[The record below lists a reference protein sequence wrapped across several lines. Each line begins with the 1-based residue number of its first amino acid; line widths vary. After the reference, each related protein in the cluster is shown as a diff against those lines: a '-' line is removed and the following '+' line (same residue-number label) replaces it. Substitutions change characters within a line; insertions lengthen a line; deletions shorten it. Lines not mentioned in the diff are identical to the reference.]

1 MEKTQL
7 TSRKGSNTS
16 VYLEQMLAPQD
27 HLYVL
32 FGFYMLTATYASLYL
47 LPNPITAFYPRL
59 YMAIQYSVTLI
70 GTSFLLF
77 PIWPPQLL
85 KKHVLAWLW
94 PLSSFYTL
102 FVVGAVLVVMSGFS
116 STQLLLFML
125 NFVMAALLFYWP
137 LAVGMAVSGTLLAGI
152 LFNHYIGLGDWS
164 DDVATPQFR
173 LAYGLLVFSSFLIAL
188 FKQRQAYDM
197 LQKHN
202 EVLTTARQL
211 TQEELFKAVHH
222 EARFF
227 TEVTTA
233 GNAVLEAV
241 AKKVAN
247 FSAQAQQA
255 ASSPQLT
262 TLSKALQEVNQSFHD
277 AMDYAGSVI
286 YRVQSHLRLEVTT
299 VSIADL
305 LAETLAVLKVQD
317 VVAKPQPR
325 IENVAHYQ
333 ELECD
338 ASKIQQLLVNA
349 LHYAQQNSDTHQPV
363 LLGIQATT
371 LGYPLPSV
379 KNYIKEVAALC
390 ITVTST
396 PTLPRIKVL
405 YMGTMGNVTFQ
416 LPRSA
421 KDLVLLD
428 NQRIVD
434 AHYGA
439 VEFSKTDQGL
449 TQTYVIPLHLR
460 EVRPPMMDVPQ
471 MEIGGVKEKPQPIRP
486 EETALLARLRLEA
499 STTNLDLV
507 EKALQCIKKY
517 HGHGEQNI
525 EEPLY
530 LRSIAATEI
539 LLDYTQD
546 PAAVLAT
553 LLHDAIED
561 TPLTLAELGVI
572 FGPEV
577 AAIVNKL
584 THLEGQLQR
593 VSMDAHENIR
603 QLLDEEDMRVLQVK
617 LADRTYNMRNIG
629 FYTSLSKRKK
639 MAEETLHFFVP
650 MARQLGLKQLEE
662 ELQDIIAEVMKQQ

>member
-1 MEKTQL
+1 MKKTQL
-7 TSRKGSNTS
+7 TSDKSLS
-16 VYLEQMLAPQD
+16 FSAYLEQMLAPQEY
-27 HLYVL
+27 LYVL

-47 LPNPITAFYPRL
+47 LPNQIIDLYPRL
-59 YMAIQYSVTLI
+59 YVVIQYSVTLV

-77 PIWPPQLL
+77 PIWPSQLL
-85 KKHVLAWLW
+85 QKHVLAWIW

-102 FVVGAVLVVMSGFS
+102 FLVGAALVVMSGFA

-137 LAVGMAVSGTLLAGI
+137 LAVGMAVSGVLLAGV
-152 LFNHYIGLGDWS
+152 LFNHYIGLADWS
-164 DDVATPQFR
+164 GDGTTPQFR

-188 FKQRQAYDM
+188 FKQRQAYDA

-202 EVLTTARQL
+202 AVLTTARQL
-211 TQEELFKAVHH
+211 TQEELVKAVHH

-241 AKKVAN
+241 TQKVAN

-255 ASSPQLT
+255 ANSPQLA
-262 TLSKALQEVNQSFHD
+262 TLSKAVQEVNQSFHD
-277 AMDYAGSVI
+277 AMEYARSVI
-286 YRVQSHLRLEVTT
+286 YRTQSHLRLEVNT
-299 VSIADL
+299 VSLADL
-305 LAETLAVLKVQD
+305 LAETLAVLKAQEVA
-317 VVAKPQPR
+317 AKPQPR

-396 PTLPRIKVL
+396 PNLPRVKVL

-439 VEFSKTDQGL
+439 VELSKTEQGL
-449 TQTYVIPLHLR
+449 AQIYVIPLHLR

-471 MEIGGVKEKPQPIRP
+471 MEIGGVKEKPQAIRP
-486 EETALLARLRLEA
+486 EETALLARLQSEAPTINLE
-499 STTNLDLV
+499 LV

-517 HGHGEQNI
+517 YRHDERNS

-530 LRSIAATEI
+530 LHPIAATEI
-539 LLDYTQD
+539 LLNHTQD

-553 LLHDAIED
+553 LLHDAIEN

-603 QLLDEEDMRVLQVK
+603 QLLDEEDVRV
-617 LADRTYNMRNIG
+617 
-629 FYTSLSKRKK
+629 
-639 MAEETLHFFVP
+639 
-650 MARQLGLKQLEE
+650 
-662 ELQDIIAEVMKQQ
+662 